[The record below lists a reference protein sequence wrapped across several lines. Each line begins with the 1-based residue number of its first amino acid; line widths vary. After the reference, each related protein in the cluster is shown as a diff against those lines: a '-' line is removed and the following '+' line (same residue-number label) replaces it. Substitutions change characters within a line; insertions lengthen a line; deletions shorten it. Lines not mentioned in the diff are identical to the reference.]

1 MNKNIIALSLVTVM
15 SLMGAENTD
24 TNSSSEKLQSISIVG
39 NDDSHANN
47 IVDTHKIET
56 SGTVGNPLLLLNN
69 VPGVHVTS
77 GSTFGL
83 YEYSNQVNMRGFNKS
98 QIAFLVDGVPLGSSA
113 TAGGAPVN
121 RFVENENLSSVTVHQ
136 GSGALSTPSAAA
148 LGGSIDYTTAL
159 PSQETSVKV
168 SQTTASYDGSKI
180 FTRIDTGDFAK
191 DTRAYMSYSETTT
204 NKWKNEG
211 ELKREHLDA
220 KLVSKVED
228 IDLQFNLS
236 YNNRQD
242 HDYLDI
248 TREQYDVFGGDF
260 GLNPNWVN
268 NANAAYQTKQNAYN
282 WDTWQNARTDTLA
295 SVNVRAD
302 LGEGEIK
309 MTPYYHDQLGTG
321 NWAPN
326 YVLLPDGSKDYTKQ
340 SFRQSEYETE
350 RLGLTV
356 NYNVD
361 IGDHELLAGLWAEN
375 GSRQNRRYWYALT
388 NQDAGW
394 TYNQTP
400 YLEQFNRNFDTT
412 SLMAY
417 VQTKL
422 HFMDDN
428 LVIDLGAKAQTTSVE
443 FTDLQN
449 AANSQPSKS
458 SDAPFLPQAGA
469 TYRLDAQ
476 SQVFGSFAMNY
487 AQLPDSVYTGTLY
500 DPDIENEESTNID
513 LGYRFNAEKT
523 ALTAAVYYVDY
534 SNKIES
540 IAETTGDIFE
550 VGQSYSKNV
559 GGVESKGLELS
570 GLYKLTSAWNFSGTY
585 TYTDAKYTDNVGAL
599 AISGNSVP
607 FLPKNMVNIA
617 LDYKKNGFLF
627 GANTK
632 YSKDMYGTRDNV
644 DDVPDYSL
652 TNAYMGYSKTLSDS
666 ALKDV
671 SVMMNMNNVFDK
683 SYLATSGSFGDT
695 AGTSTYFVGAPR
707 TVSLTFSATF

>member
-1 MNKNIIALSLVTVM
+1 MNKNIIALSLVATM

-24 TNSSSEKLQSISIVG
+24 TNSSSEKLESISIVG
-39 NDDSHANN
+39 DTDSHANN
-47 IVDTHKIET
+47 IVDTGRIET

-69 VPGVHVTS
+69 VAGVHVTS

-83 YEYSNQVNMRGFNKS
+83 YEYSNQVNMRGFNKK
-98 QIAFLVDGVPLGSSA
+98 QIGFLVDGVPLGASA

-121 RFVENENLSSVTVHQ
+121 RFVENENISSISVHQ

-148 LGGSIDYTTAL
+148 LGGSINYVTAL

-180 FTRIDTGDFAK
+180 FTRIDTGDFAE

-220 KLVSKVED
+220 KLVSKIADV
-228 IDLQFNLS
+228 DLQFNLS
-236 YNNRQD
+236 WNDRQD

-248 TREQYDVFGGDF
+248 TKEQFDLYGGEF
-260 GLNPNWVN
+260 GLNQNWVN
-268 NANAAYQTKQNAYN
+268 SADAAYQTSQNAYN

-295 SVNVRAD
+295 SVNLRAD

-309 MTPYYHDQLGTG
+309 VTPYYHDQAGTG

-326 YVLLPDGSKDYTKQ
+326 YVILADGTQDFTRQ
-340 SFRQSEYETE
+340 SFRQSEYETQ
-350 RLGLTV
+350 RLGVTV

-361 IGDHELLAGLWAEN
+361 IGDHELLAGLWAED
-375 GSRQNRRYWYALT
+375 GSRQNRRYWYELT

-394 TYNQTP
+394 THAQTP

-422 HFMDDN
+422 HFLDDN
-428 LVIDLGAKAQTTSVE
+428 LVIDLGAKSQTTSVE
-443 FTDLQN
+443 FTDLQD

-469 TYRLDAQ
+469 TYKLDAQ
-476 SQVFGSFAMNY
+476 NQIFGSFAMNY
-487 AQLPDSVYTGTLY
+487 AQLPDSVYEGTSY
-500 DPDIENEESTNID
+500 DPNIENEESTNLD
-513 LGYRFNAEKT
+513 LGYRFNGEKS

-534 SNKIES
+534 SNKIED
-540 IAETTGDIFE
+540 IPVTAGDIFQL
-550 VGQSYSKNV
+550 GTKYAANV

-570 GLYKLTSAWNFSGTY
+570 GLYKLTSAWKVSGTY
-585 TYTDAKYTDNVGAL
+585 TYTDAKYTENVGAL
-599 AISGNSVP
+599 AITGNNVP
-607 FLPKNMVNIA
+607 FLPVNMVNIA
-617 LDYKKNGFLF
+617 FDYKKDGILF

-632 YSKDMYGTRDNV
+632 LNEEIYGTRDNLES
-644 DDVPDYSL
+644 VPTYAL
-652 TNAYMGYSKTLSDS
+652 TNAYIGYSKTLNDS

-671 SVMMNMNNVFDK
+671 SVMMNMNNLFDK
-683 SYLATSGSFGDT
+683 SYLATANANGDL
-695 AGTSTYFVGAPR
+695 AGESTYYVGAPR